1 MRRPPYEVRRLG
13 WGTFTLEAE
22 VVLKEPYSWVLD
34 NTGTRQAGLELTW
47 TLSFEG
53 DGRQGRVRAKVKKM
67 VETPPAD
74 GRRVLRSGRSAASAP
89 LAVDDPDDEEEED
102 EDYDEDELDEDESS
116 SEEEEEEVSEFL
128 ATPQR

>member
-47 TLSFEG
+47 TLSFSGWATGTAIGTIGSE
-53 DGRQGRVRAKVKKM
+53 RAHC
-67 VETPPAD
+67 
-74 GRRVLRSGRSAASAP
+74 
-89 LAVDDPDDEEEED
+89 
-102 EDYDEDELDEDESS
+102 SS
-116 SEEEEEEVSEFL
+116 
-128 ATPQR
+128 